1 MSALLKRSVVAVSTK
16 LSIAVVLGLAAIPLL
31 PHDAASRLGWPG
43 TQTAPIELVAAKRVP
58 LGETCSDPTVQ
69 LAAARRRQT
78 RERPEPREP
87 EASAAHKNSAISPAA
102 EPPANSAADPK
113 SAPKQALTPP
123 VSEPKAD
130 DKSEQ
135 AAAAPPKPEGW
146 TDAEVIAALRECVR
160 LLAPIASDVE
170 LAEPTRHQ
178 QCGAPAPVL
187 VKRIGSGA
195 SKIEIN
201 PPAELNCPMVV
212 SLHAWV
218 EGTLQPAAREA
229 LGTTIARL
237 RNASGYSCRARNG
250 NPLGTDKLS
259 EHALANAIDIAGFI
273 TADGRTVDVSRGWG
287 LTERDKREA
296 ERVAAARAKDGKEDE
311 AEPEPPRGR
320 PSPSRRRLRRST
332 RRSA

>member
-1 MSALLKRSVVAVSTK
+1 M
-16 LSIAVVLGLAAIPLL
+16 
-31 PHDAASRLGWPG
+31 
-43 TQTAPIELVAAKRVP
+43 
-58 LGETCSDPTVQ
+58 
-69 LAAARRRQT
+69 
-78 RERPEPREP
+78 
-87 EASAAHKNSAISPAA
+87 
-102 EPPANSAADPK
+102 
-113 SAPKQALTPP
+113 
-123 VSEPKAD
+123 
-130 DKSEQ
+130 
-135 AAAAPPKPEGW
+135 
-146 TDAEVIAALRECVR
+146 RECVR
-160 LLAPIASDVE
+160 ILAPIASDVE

-296 ERVAAARAKDGKEDE
+296 ERVAAARAKDGKEEKPARAPERE
-311 AEPEPPRGR
+311 AKPEPAKTPQINKKISLIAAKAEAQPPADKSAATKFREAKSGRKTAALERSKSPPTSARTPRPFR
-320 PSPSRRRLRRST
+320 PRPAPSARLRRRTQRRPSCAACIRAPAPCSAPCSAPKPTTCTATTST
-332 RRSA
+332 SISPAAAAARSVSSRAQ